1 MAGDEA
7 SGVLPDPIPDQ
18 LTSPD
23 ADVVRILQK
32 DFSVRAAD
40 GKSEHSKSS
49 EIPETL
55 NVWTRELKSQRHLIW
70 NLKSQLMCTY
80 SVDTKDTKRKTF
92 SN

>member
-1 MAGDEA
+1 MTGDEA

-32 DFSVRAAD
+32 DFSVRATAAAD

-55 NVWTRELKSQRHLIW
+55 NV
-70 NLKSQLMCTY
+70 
-80 SVDTKDTKRKTF
+80 
-92 SN
+92 